1 MVNISPTLP
10 PSGTFGAFRHPA
22 PRKKSFLPYLI
33 IFAVILILA
42 AGYYFF
48 IYQGI
53 GISFV
58 TPVIS
63 GAPPLT
69 QMEVKVIQLSR
80 FSFDVFDSSFYKS
93 LKSYG
98 ALPVIADSLG
108 RVNPFV
114 PY

>member
-10 PSGTFGAFRHPA
+10 PSGTFGAFKPQA
-22 PRKKSFLPYLI
+22 PQRKSFLPYLVI
-33 IFAVILILA
+33 GAAVLILG

-48 IYQGI
+48 LYQEI
-53 GISFV
+53 AFSLV
-58 TPVIS
+58 TPVIP
-63 GAPPLT
+63 GASPLT
-69 QMEVKVIQLSR
+69 PIEVKVVQLPR
-80 FSFDVFDSSFYKS
+80 FSFDVFDSPFYKS

-98 ALPVIADSLG
+98 ALPVVADSLG

>member
-10 PSGTFGAFRHPA
+10 PSGTFGAFKPQA
-22 PRKKSFLPYLI
+22 PQKRSLLPYLVI
-33 IFAVILILA
+33 GAVILILA

-53 GISFV
+53 GFSLA
-58 TPVIS
+58 TPVIP
-63 GAPPLT
+63 GASPLT
-69 QMEVKVIQLSR
+69 SIEIKVAQLP
-80 FSFDVFDSSFYKS
+80 SFQFNVFNSSLYKS

-98 ALPVIADSLG
+98 ALPVVADSLG
-108 RVNPFV
+108 RTNPFI

>member
-10 PSGTFGAFRHPA
+10 PSGTFGAFRPPA
-22 PRKKSFLPYLI
+22 PRRKYALPYLVI
-33 IFAVILILA
+33 GVIILILA

-53 GISFV
+53 GFSLV
-58 TPVIS
+58 TPVIP
-63 GAPPLT
+63 GASPLT
-69 QMEVKVIQLSR
+69 PIEIKVAQLPR
-80 FSFDVFDSSFYKS
+80 FSFDVFNNPLYKS

-98 ALPVIADSLG
+98 ALPVVADSLG
-108 RVNPFV
+108 RVNPFI

>member
-10 PSGTFGAFRHPA
+10 PSGTFGAFKPQV
-22 PRKKSFLPYLI
+22 PQKKSFLPYLVI
-33 IFAVILILA
+33 GAAILILA

-48 IYQGI
+48 FYKEIAF
-53 GISFV
+53 SLT
-58 TPVIS
+58 TPIIP
-63 GAPPLT
+63 GASPLT
-69 QMEVKVIQLSR
+69 PIEVKIAQLPR
-80 FSFDVFDSSFYKS
+80 FQFNVFDSPLYRS

-98 ALPVIADSLG
+98 ALPVVADSLG

>member
-10 PSGTFGAFRHPA
+10 PSGTFGAFKPQA
-22 PRKKSFLPYLI
+22 PQKRSFLPYLFI
-33 IFAVILILA
+33 GAAILILA

-48 IYQGI
+48 PYQGI
-53 GISFV
+53 GFSLAAPII
-58 TPVIS
+58 P
-63 GAPPLT
+63 GASPLT
-69 QMEVKVIQLSR
+69 TIEVKVVQLSR
-80 FSFDVFDSSFYKS
+80 FQFDVFDGSFYKS

-98 ALPVIADSLG
+98 ALPVVADSLG

>member
-1 MVNISPTLP
+1 MVNIPSNLP
-10 PSGTFGAFRHPA
+10 PSGTFGAFRPQA
-22 PRKKSFLPYLI
+22 ARKKSSLPYLI
-33 IFAVILILA
+33 IFALVLVLA

-58 TPVIS
+58 TPVVPTAS
-63 GAPPLT
+63 PLT
-69 QMEVKVIQLSR
+69 STEIKIINLPR
-80 FSFDVFDSSFYKS
+80 FSFVVFDSPLYKS

-98 ALPVIADSLG
+98 ALPIVADLLG
-108 RVNPFV
+108 RVNPFI

>member
-10 PSGTFGAFRHPA
+10 PSGTFGAFRPQVR
-22 PRKKSFLPYLI
+22 PKKSSLSYLA

-48 IYQGI
+48 IYKGA
-53 GISFV
+53 SFSLV
-58 TPVIS
+58 NPVIPGS
-63 GAPPLT
+63 PALT
-69 QMEVKVIQLSR
+69 SNEVKVAQMPR
-80 FSFDVFDSSFYKS
+80 FSFDVFDDSFFKS

-98 ALPVIADSLG
+98 ALPIKADSLG
-108 RVNPFV
+108 RTNPFI

>member
-10 PSGTFGAFRHPA
+10 PSGTFGAFKPQISPKR
-22 PRKKSFLPYLI
+22 SFLPYLI
-33 IFAVILILA
+33 IGAVILILA

-48 IYQGI
+48 FYQEI
-53 GISFV
+53 AFSL
-58 TPVIS
+58 TASVIP
-63 GAPPLT
+63 GASPLT
-69 QMEVKVIQLSR
+69 AIEVKVVQLPR
-80 FSFDVFDSSFYKS
+80 FSFNVFDSPLYKS

-98 ALPVIADSLG
+98 ALPIIADSLG

>member
-1 MVNISPTLP
+1 MVNITSNLP
-10 PSGTFGAFRHPA
+10 PSGTFGAFRP
-22 PRKKSFLPYLI
+22 PVRSKKSLLPYLI
-33 IFAVILILA
+33 IGAVVLILA

-53 GISFV
+53 GFSLV

-63 GAPPLT
+63 GAAPLT
-69 QMEVKVIQLSR
+69 PTEVRVVQLSR

-98 ALPVIADSLG
+98 ALPIVADSLG
-108 RVNPFV
+108 RVNPFI